1 MQSNLACILLPPEWD
16 ARPCSSMSSVPIIH
30 FNLFV
35 QNADS
40 TSQRINHY
48 PVLEIVLWVQY
59 VVVVVVVVVIVQA
72 IELSSG

>member
-1 MQSNLACILLPPEWD
+1 
-16 ARPCSSMSSVPIIH
+16 MSSVPIIH
-30 FNLFV
+30 LNLFV

-48 PVLEIVLWVQY
+48 PVLEIVLLVQY
-59 VVVVVVVVVIVQA
+59 VVVVVVIVQA

>member
-1 MQSNLACILLPPEWD
+1 MRDHVAACHLYQLYTL
-16 ARPCSSMSSVPIIH
+16 
-30 FNLFV
+30 NLFV

-48 PVLEIVLWVQY
+48 PVLEVVLWVQY
-59 VVVVVVVVVIVQA
+59 VVAIVQA